1 MSRAS
6 SWTAPLW
13 CASPRSR
20 WGSSS
25 WASASASC
33 CGTRGKLGI
42 ARKLRRK
49 TIVTR
54 GMGAQANEALATAA
68 AELGGVLV
76 RTSTSVIGKR
86 GSESIIVATA
96 GWGYTVTVVVSGLRV
111 AFTLRP
117 RGWLRRSLA
126 FEGSPIELAR
136 EIVDAA
142 HLERVA
148 ALAPI
153 LVELG

>member
-1 MSRAS
+1 
-6 SWTAPLW
+6 
-13 CASPRSR
+13 
-20 WGSSS
+20 
-25 WASASASC
+25 
-33 CGTRGKLGI
+33 
-42 ARKLRRK
+42 
-49 TIVTR
+49 
-54 GMGAQANEALATAA
+54 MGAQANEALATAA

-153 LVELG
+153 LVELGPTALRLEHKYGAPADVAAAIDLAASLAQRARRVDAHATRAQLAG